1 MADAIVIK
9 GAKEA
14 LTILRNTEPLIY
26 KQLNK
31 DIERIVKPAKTQI
44 VSTTPFL
51 APLSGMMGSGRTSWT
66 GVRVKTVKSFTAKSN
81 SKLVQLRV
89 EGFPGAGFEI
99 ADMAGRGSGRGR
111 RPKDRTRVYP
121 YKGGS
126 RSHRLNGQG
135 QAMIQNLSGR
145 ASRYTYPAVERMLP
159 NIQTQVLQSIEV
171 AAAEVNRKLKVI

>member
-1 MADAIVIK
+1 MAESITVS

-14 LTILRNTEPLIY
+14 LTVLRNTEPAIY

-31 DIERIVKPAKTQI
+31 DIEKIVKPAKTQI
-44 VSTTPFL
+44 VKTTPFL
-51 APLSGMMGSGRTSWT
+51 APLSGMMGNGRTAYT
-66 GVRVKTVKSFTAKSN
+66 GVRVKTVKSFTARSN
-81 SKLVQLRV
+81 SRLVQLKV

-121 YKGGS
+121 YKDGA

-135 QAMIQNLSGR
+135 QAMIRNLPSK
-145 ASRYTYPAVERMLP
+145 ASRYTYPAVEQMLP

-171 AAAEVNRKLKVI
+171 AAAEVNRKLRVI